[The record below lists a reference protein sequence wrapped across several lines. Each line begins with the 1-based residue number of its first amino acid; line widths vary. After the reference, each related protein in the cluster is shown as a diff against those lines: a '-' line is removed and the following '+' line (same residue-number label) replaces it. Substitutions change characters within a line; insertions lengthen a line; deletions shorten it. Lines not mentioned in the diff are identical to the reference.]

1 MSELSDWTDFG
12 KMQNDYVRALAEFG
26 QKQAESV
33 KTLAE
38 AEKTE
43 AEAAVIWAR
52 VDAINTV
59 LEALQKFLAR
69 KGKEWA
75 KLDKEN
81 QRIAA
86 DVKNVE
92 LLVSG
97 EPIGSWSNVWVS
109 YKRIKDQAMLATGA
123 GDKIS
128 ELAINAKS
136 YSSGNFT
143 DNFHPEKE
151 CRDMPQNLKYVLA
164 MLDWLKKSQY
174 VANNNGR
181 ALRDIRALLQEV
193 NQVAV
198 ATKKAVQDRMDKID
212 EDIFLNWVMPTIG
225 GFITGGDGGGT
236 KPSKSPSGN
245 K

>member
-1 MSELSDWTDFG
+1 MSQLSDWTDFG

-26 QKQAESV
+26 QKQAESL

-43 AEAAVIWAR
+43 AEAAVIWKR
-52 VDAINTV
+52 FDAISTV
-59 LEALQKFLAR
+59 LDALQKFLAR

-75 KLDKEN
+75 KLDKDN
-81 QRIAA
+81 KRIAD
-86 DVKNVE
+86 DVRNVE

-109 YKRIKDQAMLATGA
+109 YKRIKGQAMLAKNA

-128 ELAINAKS
+128 ELTINEKA
-136 YSSGNFT
+136 YTGDNFT
-143 DNFHPEKE
+143 DNFHPAQA
-151 CRDMPQNLKYVLA
+151 CRDMPRSNKYVLA

-174 VANNNGR
+174 VANSNGR
-181 ALRDIRALLQEV
+181 ALRDIRGLLQEI
-193 NQVAV
+193 NEVAV

-225 GFITGGDGGGT
+225 SFITGTDASSGK
-236 KPSKSPSGN
+236 KPSSNAKG
-245 K
+245 